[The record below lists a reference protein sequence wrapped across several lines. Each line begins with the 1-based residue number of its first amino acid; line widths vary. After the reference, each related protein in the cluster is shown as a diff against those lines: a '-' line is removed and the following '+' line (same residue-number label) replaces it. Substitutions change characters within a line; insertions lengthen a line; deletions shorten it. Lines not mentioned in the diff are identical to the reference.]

1 MHGDIGRTVSR
12 FTCIGLT
19 AAQEVGPSRRFLLLV
34 GCHLRSTRCLRA
46 AYMFSCIVALDIV
59 ILNSHGLIGSRRYN
73 QLVIERLIRIV
84 PSRKL
89 FPILQVRAV

>member
-19 AAQEVGPSRRFLLLV
+19 AAQEVGPTRRFLLLV
-34 GCHLRSTRCLRA
+34 GCHLRGARCLRA
-46 AYMFSCIVALDIV
+46 AYMSGCIVALDMV
-59 ILNSHGLIGSRRYN
+59 ILDSYWLIATRRYN
-73 QLVIERLIRIV
+73 QLVIKRLIGVV
-84 PSRKL
+84 PPRKL